1 MFPLKRRT
9 YLLLGFRRMLMPHLL
24 LTNKVFLC
32 RSNEFDQTSD
42 LLLLSSPLTKV
53 HVPSEIDQP

>member
-1 MFPLKRRT
+1 
-9 YLLLGFRRMLMPHLL
+9 MPHLL

-53 HVPSEIDQP
+53 YVPSEIDQP